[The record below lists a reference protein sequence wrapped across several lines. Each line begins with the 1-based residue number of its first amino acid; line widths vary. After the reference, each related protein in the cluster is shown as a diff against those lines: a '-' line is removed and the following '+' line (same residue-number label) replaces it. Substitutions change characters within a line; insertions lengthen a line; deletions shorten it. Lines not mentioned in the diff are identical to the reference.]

1 MFRASLA
8 ITATVDSGSL
18 ARVDYPSR
26 TIVVTVLAVAIVGV
40 AALYMGGLGPFA
52 PAEGDYERTTVTVL
66 DDDGDE
72 LATVDVR
79 VADTHPKRVVGL
91 SNTESLSNDEGM
103 LFVHDSAGNYGYV
116 MRDMAFPIDI
126 IFIAPNG
133 TITTIHHAPVEP
145 NASGSELTQYRGY
158 GRYVLEVPY
167 GYTNETGI
175 ETGHTV
181 RIEGRWG
188 PE

>member
-8 ITATVDSGSL
+8 VTATVDSGSL
-18 ARVDYPSR
+18 ARVDYSPR
-26 TIVVTVLAVAIVGV
+26 TIVLTGVAIAILAV
-40 AALYMGGLGPFA
+40 AALYVGGLGPFA
-52 PAEGDYERTTVTVL
+52 PADGDYERTTVTVL
-66 DDDGDE
+66 DNGDE

-79 VADTHPKRVVGL
+79 VADTFQKRYVGL
-91 SNTESLSNDEGM
+91 SNTESLDNDEGM
-103 LFVHDSAGNYGYV
+103 LFVHDSAGNHSYV

-126 IFIAPNG
+126 VFIAPDG

-145 NASGSELTQYRGY
+145 NASGSELTRYRGY
-158 GRYVLEVPY
+158 GQYVLEVPY

-175 ETGHTV
+175 ETGDTV